1 MTVRPFRSWSERI
14 SGCTKNSFMLLSPP
28 ITMTTSWRASST
40 IATELST
47 AECAISNS
55 PLARPSR
62 SSVEFVVKSG
72 STFRP
77 RAANTPLSTPTYS
90 GRFCEPG
97 NTLTRTGLRSC
108 ATARPDASK
117 PPAQTRIDSRRP
129 ADPETA
135 PTRNIVTVAPP
146 LLRPSLCNSR
156 RRDPNPSRPERLAQR
171 LGKPYRSRLVTVQAQ
186 RPRVDRDLFAL
197 LRAKLPLQHHPERLH
212 HGGRLVGDHRAGPS
226 AGRQRPAGLIRTV
239 GEPLADGTHA
249 ERARGVHHRAAG
261 ERIKDHPV
269 EISRCPGDRFRE
281 RRIARRHVVERAV
294 DLEVMKARP
303 RGARERRDRARLVQH
318 EVVDLLRADL
328 HRPPAK
334 PLQVGERRMGADGNA
349 VLHGQANA
357 LADRARVARVE
368 PAGDVR
374 RGDERHD
381 PAVVA
386 HPPRAVAL
394 AHVAVQINHLHRR
407 TPRGCARPGPRP
419 GCRAPL
425 ERRRLHPTSRPRTA
439 PTRPADAARAAG
451 RRPRSPR
458 RS

>member
-197 LRAKLPLQHHPERLH
+197 LRAKLPLQHHPERLR
-212 HGGRLVGDHRAGPS
+212 HGGRLVGDHRAGLS
-226 AGRQRPAGLIRTV
+226 AGRQRPVGLIRTV
-239 GEPLADGTHA
+239 GEHLADGTHA

-318 EVVDLLRADL
+318 EVVDLLRAD
-328 HRPPAK
+328 
-334 PLQVGERRMGADGNA
+334 
-349 VLHGQANA
+349 A

-368 PAGDVR
+368 PAGDVG

-425 ERRRLHPTSRPRTA
+425 ELRRLHPTSPRRNA
-439 PTRPADAARAAG
+439 PTPPADAARAAG